1 MDVEP
6 AGGRTPPSARRF
18 FFSGPHST
26 NSIARTTPT
35 VSGIAPSCASYSI
48 LIRRGLCGPQ
58 VKSIAAIRTRILMQ
72 SICFS
77 VPSATAT
84 LSRRLAAAV
93 VSGGSE

>member
-1 MDVEP
+1 
-6 AGGRTPPSARRF
+6 
-18 FFSGPHST
+18 
-26 NSIARTTPT
+26 
-35 VSGIAPSCASYSI
+35 
-48 LIRRGLCGPQ
+48 